1 MEESIHKISSRLGE
15 KVRLLDRFAMATA
28 RIKDGLEDEA
38 SRQFVRHV
46 RERQAII
53 KRIETIDRE
62 LDRLKRENSLS
73 VGKLSQKA
81 KDLIG
86 DYLVRIRKSLESLS
100 EMDGECLVSAQNE
113 YSSMKT
119 DILQIKSGLRM
130 ARGYGRTLMKT
141 PKFLDLKR

>member
-1 MEESIHKISSRLGE
+1 MEESIHKITSRLGE

-73 VGKLSQKA
+73 VGKLSQKWCP
-81 KDLIG
+81 KLIDWEFQYSLDVVHPAALLRLDISQQG
-86 DYLVRIRKSLESLS
+86 LAIQRATVQIR
-100 EMDGECLVSAQNE
+100 DFF
-113 YSSMKT
+113 
-119 DILQIKSGLRM
+119 LRM
-130 ARGYGRTLMKT
+130 I
-141 PKFLDLKR
+141 